1 MSQSNSSTPTLSR
14 FTLKLKDGARKAP
27 RENKT
32 PSRPEQPSKVNQKPA
47 AAWSDEYKQR
57 MQADMDRLSR

>member
-1 MSQSNSSTPTLSR
+1 MSQSNSSNPPLSR
-14 FTLKLKDGARKAP
+14 FTLKLKAGARKSP

-32 PSRPEQPSKVNQKPA
+32 PPRPEPQSKVNEKPA

-57 MQADMDRLSR
+57 MQADMDRLVR